1 MEGFEVKKFGGG
13 YWMGLLRL
21 PVGPLPG
28 AAMQVPVPNK
38 FIIQF
43 AEFKKHIVV
52 AHDMDRTP

>member
-1 MEGFEVKKFGGG
+1 MEGFEVKKIGGG
-13 YWMGLLRL
+13 YWMGLLHL

-28 AAMQVPVPNK
+28 AAMVPVQNK

-43 AEFKKHIVV
+43 AEFKKHTVV